1 MAKTKERIF
10 DTADTMRPYVDRALH
25 DEELRDN
32 LKEAFGAARAIYDDL
47 LGNRGALGAAQRIAH
62 DEDIQDNLRKAVDE
76 LREAGSRLRGEQD
89 HSTRNRMFL
98 FLGIVLGVLFNPWTG
113 PATRK
118 WLSDTI
124 TGGDDDY
131 SYTPPSSSTNAGST
145 VNSTSGSG
153 AGSASSDS

>member
-1 MAKTKERIF
+1 MARTKERIY

-47 LGNRGALGAAQRIAH
+47 LGNRGAIGAAHRLAS
-62 DEDIQDNLRKAVDE
+62 DEEIQDNLRKAVDE
-76 LREAGSRLRGEQD
+76 LREAGSRLRGEKD
-89 HSTRNRMFL
+89 HNTRNRMFL

-131 SYTPPSSSTNAGST
+131 SYTPPSSTSTNAGST
-145 VNSTSGSG
+145 GNSTSGSG
-153 AGSASSDS
+153 STSSES